1 MDFKFDDYLNSNKGK
16 LNPAKAEE
24 IEIEVNSEEN
34 KIQKIAEKLVFNKK
48 SLTKEEI
55 EFYRNNPREIDK
67 KYSEISNNARN
78 GAPQDKFKKGTE
90 KIKKFFSNFTK
101 KNKNNLEIEKED
113 DATIGEPDPKE
124 ENPLPSEAPS
134 VSDIEKENLKTELLN
149 TQEELLKDSQ
159 ESKNKIIEQ
168 TIIVN
173 SLNKEQLEDQI
184 QLNNLEIKK
193 LRILITEA
201 EKSSNEPEV
210 LKLETEIRVLEEK
223 QNEIKNKLME
233 TEKVL
238 FFNSKMKELRIL
250 LSEAEK
256 SNNEPEVLKLEN
268 EIRDLENIQNPKQKI
283 TEEKIEQ
290 SKTPPPI
297 PKPREKVE
305 YQSLLIYNNLSRK
318 EYFDFKNLKPK
329 NVNPEYAKEYQE
341 QLILKEKA
349 YRESKN
355 KIVTALVMEGRQ
367 QEAKEFLMHE
377 VEIKRKNDVEN
388 GGLGP
393 KIKQGIS
400 NGIEAWDKW
409 GVEHTDKE
417 GNLVKGNVL
426 KRLAK
431 MGVSMTLI
439 GLTASWS
446 VEKLANIGGTATALD
461 GGTTSYLLNKLK
473 IGLGLG
479 AIMETIPPKHKKWV
493 GKLVTMTVIA
503 GGATLAI
510 AGGGLMAGMA
520 VGASSAVGY
529 GLSKLAQGRFSE
541 KKIDERAEKMKT
553 DNTINVENI
562 EEDSA
567 EFERQAEEAI
577 IKAENTRLKR
587 KLAGATAALVGS
599 VATLEFSGMVRD
611 HQNELTESENIKN
624 QEINT
629 VEESTVERYVTVGDG
644 DGVTQALSELNKGGA
659 VPSWFSA
666 ELGPNPTPSEL
677 AQFAKDIDT
686 YRPDSPEDSLVLH
699 KGDSI
704 GFKNDCLVLG
714 RGGETFILAKPDG
727 SGGFTQGDWQEQMT
741 NEKFMDTID
750 TMQEKEAHENQLV
763 SDLNSQTEQA
773 PSTSPM
779 IDDNTMPY
787 EPITTKPIA

>member
-184 QLNNLEIKK
+184 QLNNFEIKK

-297 PKPREKVE
+297 PNPREKVE
-305 YQSLLIYNNLSRK
+305 YQSLLIYNKLSRT
-318 EYFDFKNLKPK
+318 EYIDFKNLKPK
-329 NVNPEYAKEYQE
+329 NVNPE
-341 QLILKEKA
+341 
-349 YRESKN
+349 
-355 KIVTALVMEGRQ
+355 
-367 QEAKEFLMHE
+367 F
-377 VEIKRKNDVEN
+377 
-388 GGLGP
+388 
-393 KIKQGIS
+393 
-400 NGIEAWDKW
+400 
-409 GVEHTDKE
+409 
-417 GNLVKGNVL
+417 
-426 KRLAK
+426 
-431 MGVSMTLI
+431 
-439 GLTASWS
+439 
-446 VEKLANIGGTATALD
+446 
-461 GGTTSYLLNKLK
+461 
-473 IGLGLG
+473 
-479 AIMETIPPKHKKWV
+479 
-493 GKLVTMTVIA
+493 
-503 GGATLAI
+503 
-510 AGGGLMAGMA
+510 
-520 VGASSAVGY
+520 
-529 GLSKLAQGRFSE
+529 
-541 KKIDERAEKMKT
+541 
-553 DNTINVENI
+553 
-562 EEDSA
+562 
-567 EFERQAEEAI
+567 
-577 IKAENTRLKR
+577 
-587 KLAGATAALVGS
+587 
-599 VATLEFSGMVRD
+599 
-611 HQNELTESENIKN
+611 
-624 QEINT
+624 
-629 VEESTVERYVTVGDG
+629 
-644 DGVTQALSELNKGGA
+644 
-659 VPSWFSA
+659 
-666 ELGPNPTPSEL
+666 
-677 AQFAKDIDT
+677 
-686 YRPDSPEDSLVLH
+686 
-699 KGDSI
+699 
-704 GFKNDCLVLG
+704 
-714 RGGETFILAKPDG
+714 
-727 SGGFTQGDWQEQMT
+727 
-741 NEKFMDTID
+741 
-750 TMQEKEAHENQLV
+750 
-763 SDLNSQTEQA
+763 
-773 PSTSPM
+773 
-779 IDDNTMPY
+779 
-787 EPITTKPIA
+787 